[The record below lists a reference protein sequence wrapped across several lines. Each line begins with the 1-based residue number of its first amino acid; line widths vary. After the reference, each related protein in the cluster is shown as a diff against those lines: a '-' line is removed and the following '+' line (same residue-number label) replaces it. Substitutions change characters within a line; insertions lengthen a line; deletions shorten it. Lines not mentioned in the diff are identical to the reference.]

1 MELTLDLFE
10 QLEDLYQIKSRHL
23 KYLNSLF
30 PESWQT
36 TIPRG
41 YGDIWEK
48 RDWKFY
54 LKDYKPFPKPLK
66 LILPDR
72 RQLLFWTLLG
82 FANELISQVSP
93 ESLAS
98 FLDRHVD
105 NPSAR
110 KNLEELFLGQDR
122 SGMGFKAF
130 GSMVVCA
137 QEENRMIDRY
147 LPMLR
152 AFAEH
157 DPRHFGV
164 DEELRSLSLGFFR
177 EIDDLI
183 RYLDSD
189 VFLFKR
195 FNRDMKEL
203 FRGEISVGVLGVGV
217 ANSVVALSRE
227 NMDGR
232 GMNSDM
238 AYTKMP
244 PFPDI
249 QTVEY
254 YQEIFGRYHDLL
266 KEAGLNPPAHGIKYV
281 SRKDGKFTV
290 FITQRILSRE
300 SSGIR
305 IVKDSND
312 EECLAFFELILDE
325 IMKVARYNNGATL
338 LKVGIDARIMNW
350 GLKDY
355 DPRNLSVENV
365 DKLYYLD
372 TGIPMIREKG
382 EDLLDPDLMLMGLP
396 GFAKPIIRTLF
407 LKRYWKR
414 FYNTREMVLDV
425 IADFIANGRT
435 DITERMVAKANA
447 AMEVG
452 LPGFTQEKITSR
464 SVKKRISVNRQY
476 GLTFN
481 MFKRVD
487 RFVKVKVL
495 RRKHQYRVSA
505 EDIGFDTY

>member
-30 PESWQT
+30 PDSWQT

-41 YGDIWEK
+41 YGDIWER

-66 LILPDR
+66 LLLPDK
-72 RQLLFWTLLG
+72 RQLMFWTLLG
-82 FANELISQVSP
+82 FANELIRQVSP

-203 FRGEISVGVLGVGV
+203 FRGDVSIGVLGVGV

-227 NMDGR
+227 DSDGK
-232 GMNSDM
+232 GMQSNL

-249 QTVEY
+249 QSIEA
-254 YQEIFGRYHDLL
+254 YQEIFARYHDIL
-266 KEAGLNPPAHGIKYV
+266 EEIGLNPPTHGIKYV

-290 FITQRILSRE
+290 FITQRMLSRE
-300 SSGIR
+300 SAGIKV
-305 IVKDSND
+305 IQELND
-312 EECLAFFELILDE
+312 EDCLGFFELVLHE
-325 IMKVARYNNGATL
+325 IMKVAKYNNSETT
-338 LKVGIDARIMNW
+338 LKVGIDARLINW
-350 GLKDY
+350 GIKDY
-355 DPRNLSVENV
+355 DPKNMSIGTV

-372 TGIPMIREKG
+372 TSIPMIREKG
-382 EDLLDPDLMLMGLP
+382 NDLLDPNLMLMGLP

-414 FYNTREMVLDV
+414 FFNAREMTLDV
-425 IADFIANGRT
+425 IADFIVNGRT
-435 DITERMVAKANA
+435 DITERMVSKANVVLEEGMA
-447 AMEVG
+447 GHAM
-452 LPGFTQEKITSR
+452 EKITSE
-464 SVKKRISVNRQY
+464 SVKKRMRVNRQY
-476 GLTFN
+476 RSTFN
-481 MFKRVD
+481 MFKRID
-487 RFVKVKVL
+487 RFIKVKVL
-495 RRKHQYRVSA
+495 RRKYKHRLPT